1 VWHPRRKVIGVSSEQ
16 DLPMRFAVV
25 DVETS
30 GLNVARHRLLQVGVV
45 RVDAEGVVI
54 DRWSSLVRPRHRWC
68 FRVGPRRLH
77 GIRHRSLLGAPRAR
91 DVHDELVRRLEGCVV
106 VAHNASFD
114 LAFLH
119 DFSRRLGRSLP
130 VHASLC
136 TLSLSRQLDPE
147 RTQSHRLAALCERY
161 DVPLVRP
168 HDALADADATA
179 AVLVHL
185 LAAHRITTPAQVE
198 AQLVAA

>member
-1 VWHPRRKVIGVSSEQ
+1 MSFEHDPPV
-16 DLPMRFAVV
+16 RFAVV

-30 GLNVARHRLLQVGVV
+30 GLSVRRHRLLQVGVV
-45 RVDAEGVVI
+45 HVDADGVVL
-54 DRWSSLVRPRHRWC
+54 DRWASLVRPRRRWW

-77 GIRHRSLLGAPRAR
+77 GIDRTSLRHAPSAAS
-91 DVHDELVRRLEGCVV
+91 VHDELLRRLDGCVV
-106 VAHNASFD
+106 VAHNAAFD

-119 DFSRRLGRSLP
+119 DFSRRLGRELP
-130 VHASLC
+130 VHSSLC

-147 RTQSHRLAALCERY
+147 RQLSHRLAAVCARY
-161 DVPLVRP
+161 DVALLRP

-179 AVLVHL
+179 AVLPHL
-185 LAAHRITTPAQVE
+185 LAALRITTLAQVE